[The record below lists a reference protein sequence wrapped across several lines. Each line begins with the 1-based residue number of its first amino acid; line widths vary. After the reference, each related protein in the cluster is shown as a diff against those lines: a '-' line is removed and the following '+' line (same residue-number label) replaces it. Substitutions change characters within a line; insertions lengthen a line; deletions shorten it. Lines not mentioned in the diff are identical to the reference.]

1 MSEPSANQTIHQV
14 LLVEND
20 RTLADLIRTGLGG
33 RDDLRVHIMPDVVKA
48 IRFLAKR
55 DGFAHAP
62 TPDLVLL
69 DVQLPYFSGTALLH
83 ERRQRPSLSG
93 IPVVTMSADRDDEA
107 TCLSL
112 GATAH
117 VLKPNDP
124 AAWRDLIADILNQ
137 HLPLLTPP

>member
-1 MSEPSANQTIHQV
+1 MSEPRANQTIHQV

-20 RTLADLIRTGLGG
+20 KTLADLIRTGIGN
-33 RDDLRVHIMPDVVKA
+33 REDLRVHIMSDVVNA

-69 DVQLPYFSGTALLH
+69 DLHLRYFSGTALLQ
-83 ERRQRPSLSG
+83 ERRRRPSWSG
-93 IPVVTMSADRDDEA
+93 IPVVTIGTSKDDEA

-117 VLKPNDP
+117 VMKPQDP
-124 AAWRDLIADILNQ
+124 AAWRDLVGDILNQ